1 MQATV
6 VRMKKDLKG
15 ENNAREVSDALPFVE
30 YEIHRQLV
38 RTISE
43 CLLSLLMFFSTSLST
58 HFPPVRPFLPFIS
71 APTGLVTR
79 WAQLLIT
86 SKY

>member
-15 ENNAREVSDALPFVE
+15 ENNARELSDALPFVE

-38 RTISE
+38 SGTHPV
-43 CLLSLLMFFSTSLST
+43 LQQGDHMFFLIAQC
-58 HFPPVRPFLPFIS
+58 PPKLPEM
-71 APTGLVTR
+71 
-79 WAQLLIT
+79 
-86 SKY
+86 

>member
-43 CLLSLLMFFSTSLST
+43 CLLSLLCFS
-58 HFPPVRPFLPFIS
+58 HFPFYPLSSCRTFLAFHFCTDWLS
-71 APTGLVTR
+71 
-79 WAQLLIT
+79 
-86 SKY
+86 

>member
-38 RTISE
+38 RPRSF
-43 CLLSLLMFFSTSLST
+43 LLEAALA
-58 HFPPVRPFLPFIS
+58 VRLAS
-71 APTGLVTR
+71 AV
-79 WAQLLIT
+79 AN
-86 SKY
+86 

>member
-15 ENNAREVSDALPFVE
+15 ENNARELSDALPFVE

-38 RTISE
+38 SGTHPVLQQGDHMFLFFLKLPSAHQNCQKCNPIRLFSNVSE
-43 CLLSLLMFFSTSLST
+43 
-58 HFPPVRPFLPFIS
+58 
-71 APTGLVTR
+71 
-79 WAQLLIT
+79 
-86 SKY
+86 

>member
-43 CLLSLLMFFSTSLST
+43 CLLSLLMFCHCFPFYPLSSCRTSCLS
-58 HFPPVRPFLPFIS
+58 FLHQLVFM
-71 APTGLVTR
+71 TGA
-79 WAQLLIT
+79 W
-86 SKY
+86 